1 MELDRKVGGGFMRR
15 AIRERNILFLCED
28 NARLSQIAEAVAR
41 RLNPP
46 KIRIFSAGVKPST
59 IPAQVYKVMQ
69 ELDISLSGQASKGM
83 DQVPLNEID
92 LVVSFDDAD
101 KKCRTLP
108 AKAKIERWSVPAKAS
123 DDPSALSSLRQD
135 RDEINKRVF
144 ALFLDYW
151 RNIA

>member
-1 MELDRKVGGGFMRR
+1 MRR
-15 AIRERNILFLCED
+15 AIRERTILFLCED
-28 NARLSQIAEAVAR
+28 NACLSQIAEAMAR
-41 RLNPP
+41 RLSPP

-101 KKCRTLP
+101 KKCTALP
-108 AKAKIERWSVPAKAS
+108 AKAKIERWPVSARARSAGDSP
-123 DDPSALSSLRQD
+123 ALSTLRQD
-135 RDEINKRVF
+135 RDEIDKRVS

>member
-1 MELDRKVGGGFMRR
+1 MRR

-28 NARLSQIAEAVAR
+28 NACLSQIAEAVAK
-41 RLNPP
+41 RLSPP

-59 IPAQVYKVMQ
+59 IPIQVHRVMQ
-69 ELDISLSGQASKGM
+69 ELGISLAGQSAKGM

-101 KKCRTLP
+101 KKCGTLP
-108 AKAKIERWSVPAKAS
+108 AKAKIERWPAPNPARTAAG
-123 DDPSALSSLRQD
+123 DLSALSTLRHD
-135 RDEINKRVF
+135 RDEIDKRVS

-151 RNIA
+151 RNVV